1 MNSFVTQAG
10 VYLVKVVFEL
20 YLFAVL
26 LRFLFQLVRAD
37 FYNPVAQFVVAL
49 TNPVLRPLRRAI
61 PGLFGIDLA
70 SVLLLFVIKS
80 GEWFLIAW
88 LRDIPAPFSAIAI
101 AAVTELLELTLY
113 VFIVAVFV
121 RVLLSWVVP
130 YGGHPSP
137 VMGLL
142 VSLTEP
148 LMRPARR
155 LIPSIGGVDLSPIA
169 VIVVLQLGVMLVQ
182 YLSFRLS

>member
-1 MNSFVTQAG
+1 MNAFLTQAG

-26 LRFLFQLVRAD
+26 LRLLFQLVRAD

-61 PGLFGIDLA
+61 PGLFGVDLA
-70 SVLLLFVIKS
+70 SVLLLFALKG

-88 LRDIPAPFSAIAI
+88 LRDVPTSLSAIAF

-113 VFIVAVFV
+113 VFIVAVFA
-121 RVLLSWVVP
+121 RVLLSWVTP
-130 YGGHPSP
+130 YGGHRSP
-137 VMGLL
+137 VTGLL

-155 LIPSIGGVDLSPIA
+155 LIPPIGGVDLSPIA
-169 VIVVLQLGVMLVQ
+169 VIVVLQLAVMLVQ
-182 YLSFRLS
+182 SLSFRLP

>member
-1 MNSFVTQAG
+1 MNSFLTQAG

-49 TNPVLRPLRRAI
+49 TNPVLRPLRRMI
-61 PGLFGIDLA
+61 PGLFGWDLA
-70 SVLLLFVIKS
+70 SVLLLLGLKS
-80 GEWFLIAW
+80 VELFLIAW
-88 LRDIPAPFSAIAI
+88 LREHPVSSIGIAVV
-101 AAVTELLELTLY
+101 AVSELLELVLY
-113 VFIVAVFV
+113 VFIVAVFA
-121 RVLLSWVVP
+121 RVLLSWVAP
-130 YGGHPSP
+130 YGGHHSP
-137 VMGLL
+137 AMGLL

-155 LIPSIGGVDLSPIA
+155 LIPPIGGVDLSPIA
-169 VIVVLQLGVMLVQ
+169 VIVVLQLGVMSVQ
-182 YLSFRLS
+182 YLAFGHP

>member
-1 MNSFVTQAG
+1 MNSFLTQAG

-61 PGLFGIDLA
+61 PGLFGWDLA
-70 SVLLLFVIKS
+70 SVLLLLALKGV
-80 GEWFLIAW
+80 ELFLIAW
-88 LRDIPAPFSAIAI
+88 LRGLPVSSTGIAVV
-101 AAVTELLELTLY
+101 AVSELLELVLY

-121 RVLLSWVVP
+121 RVLLSWVAP
-130 YGGHPSP
+130 YGGHHSP

-142 VSLTEP
+142 VNLTEP

-155 LIPSIGGVDLSPIA
+155 LIPPIGGVDLSPIA

-182 YLSFRLS
+182 YLAFGLP